1 MHLKRVR
8 MVDVAQAAGV
18 SRTTA
23 SLVLNGRAKTIAAA
37 TRQRVLQAAQQMG
50 YSRHA
55 TALAL
60 RTGRT
65 RRIGI
70 VLNEPEDF
78 DEHDVYFSTVLAGIT
93 KGALSQ
99 DYNLV
104 LHSCHYMDWHELY
117 SDILSPTAD
126 GVLLVGR
133 FIQDPLTPAL
143 LDAGFPCVCISYQVS
158 HPDCYSV
165 DCDNIQGGYLAAQHL
180 FQLGHRQIAFL
191 YPGETVRWGRDR
203 LAGAQQAAVEAGLSP
218 PSFHLY
224 QWPDD
229 GNMPSEAS
237 IHAAVRFLQTC
248 RPRPTAMICCD
259 ELRAQS
265 ITECLPSAG
274 IRVPEDLAVVSFN
287 STEQSARTRPPMTSV
302 AQPLRE
308 IGFAAVEMLVDLIE
322 GREVAKRCLRF
333 PMSLDVRESCG
344 ARTIPAHSVR

>member
-1 MHLKRVR
+1 MPLKRVR

-37 TRQRVLQAAQQMG
+37 TRQRVLQTAQQMG
-50 YSRHA
+50 YFRHA

-78 DEHDVYFSTVLAGIT
+78 DEHDAYFSTVLAGIT

-104 LHSCHYMDWHELY
+104 LHSCHYKDWHELY
-117 SDILSPTAD
+117 SDILSPVAD

-133 FIQDPLTPAL
+133 VVDDPLTPAL
-143 LDAGFPCVCISYQVS
+143 LDAGFPSVCISYQIP
-158 HPDCYSV
+158 HPDCYAV

-180 FQLGHRQIAFL
+180 FRLGHRQIAFFH
-191 YPGETVRWGRDR
+191 PGGEVHWGRDR
-203 LAGAQQAAVEAGLSP
+203 LAGARQAAAEAGLSP
-218 PSFHLY
+218 QAFHVY
-224 QWPDD
+224 QWDGTPDEK
-229 GNMPSEAS
+229 SLQ
-237 IHAAVRFLQTC
+237 AAIRFLKTG
-248 RPRPTAMICCD
+248 RPRSTAMICCD
-259 ELRAQS
+259 ELKAQS
-265 ITECLPSAG
+265 LTECLPSAG
-274 IRVPEDLAVVSFN
+274 IRVPEDLAVISFN
-287 STEQSARTRPPMTSV
+287 STEHSARTRPPLTSV

-308 IGFAAVEMLVDLIE
+308 IGSTAVEMLVDLIE
-322 GREVAKRCLRF
+322 GREVTPRCHLF
-333 PMSLDVRESCG
+333 PMTLDVRESCG
-344 ARTIPAHSVR
+344 ARQSLSAGVD